1 MKGKN
6 RFRIQDRNGT
16 SIHDAY
22 YNRSHPQDGASC
34 KQCHALFHHKHWSF
48 VDSQTQGTT
57 SDKSQGTV
65 LCPACAKIA
74 DKHAS
79 GVVTLRGEFLSQ
91 HREEILNLIHN
102 EERRAM
108 GLNPLERIIEIA
120 ALSDGFQ
127 VTTTHEKL
135 AQRIGRSLHKAF
147 SGQVAYRWM
156 PQDKMA
162 RVDWSRN

>member
-1 MKGKN
+1 M
-6 RFRIQDRNGT
+6 
-16 SIHDAY
+16 
-22 YNRSHPQDGASC
+22 
-34 KQCHALFHHKHWSF
+34 
-48 VDSQTQGTT
+48 
-57 SDKSQGTV
+57 V

-74 DKHAS
+74 DKYAS
-79 GVVTLRGEFLSQ
+79 GVVTLQGAFLSQ

-102 EERRAM
+102 EEKRAM

-120 ALSDGFQ
+120 PLDGGFQ

-147 SGQVAYRWM
+147 SGQVAYRFT